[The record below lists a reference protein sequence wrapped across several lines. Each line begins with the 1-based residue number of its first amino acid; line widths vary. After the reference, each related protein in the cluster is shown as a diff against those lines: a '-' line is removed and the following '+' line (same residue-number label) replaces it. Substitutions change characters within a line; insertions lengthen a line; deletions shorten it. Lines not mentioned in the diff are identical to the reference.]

1 MNELYA
7 ICKRNVWPV
16 FRDMPILPLLIVSF
30 IVAIVYVPLFFT
42 LDNLRNYLLQSSD
55 LLIISCGLT
64 FVVLNG
70 GIDFSV
76 TSILT
81 LGSVVG
87 AYIMALSP
95 LAPVPAYSIP
105 VAIVVMMGIGLLV
118 GVVNGLSVTKLKMPS
133 FVATLATQLIILGLA
148 VQFTSMVSDTSSI
161 AGLPEAF
168 FVLGGEGRFFF
179 VPILI
184 AFSVWL
190 VSYWLLGRTIFG
202 KRVYAIGVNPRV
214 SFISGLPVKRTIVL
228 LMVISGL
235 FAGVASIIATARNQV
250 GMSSLGDKMFL
261 TTIAS
266 VIVGGTSTSGGLGG
280 VHKTLLG
287 VLFIALLNNAMNLL
301 GVGWYTMMI
310 VLGVLIIL
318 SAVSSYLLSSR
329 AGWTWKRKVADV

>member
-1 MNELYA
+1 
-7 ICKRNVWPV
+7 
-16 FRDMPILPLLIVSF
+16 
-30 IVAIVYVPLFFT
+30 
-42 LDNLRNYLLQSSD
+42 LQSSD

-105 VAIVVMMGIGLLV
+105 LAIVVMMGIGLLV

-287 VLFIALLNNAMNLL
+287 VLFITLLNNAMNLL

-318 SAVSSYLLSSR
+318 SAVSSYLLNSR